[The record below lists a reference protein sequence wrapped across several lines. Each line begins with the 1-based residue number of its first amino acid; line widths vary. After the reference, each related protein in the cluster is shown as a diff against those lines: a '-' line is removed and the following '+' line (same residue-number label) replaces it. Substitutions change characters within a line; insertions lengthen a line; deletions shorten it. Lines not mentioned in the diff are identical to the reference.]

1 MTKYTIKTKG
11 IDGNYMPNEFTAS
24 SFSAIKRELTRVDTP
39 FRRNWSVH
47 DDDGCVFNAS
57 DWQDAERCV
66 AMGEASTISLKL
78 LRECREFSS

>member
-1 MTKYTIKTKG
+1 MANYTIRTTG
-11 IDGNYMPNEFTAS
+11 IDGNYMASEFAAS
-24 SFSAIKRELTRVDTP
+24 SFAAIKQELTRADTP

-47 DDDGCVFNAS
+47 NDDGCVFTES

-78 LRECREFSS
+78 LRECREFDA